1 MKNDTG
7 SSIIWPLLFAV
18 FGIAALSTA
27 IILVPSMARKYAEAR
42 AASAVQGPPPA
53 AVAPPAGKP
62 GPAAKEAVPAT
73 ADPALEA
80 KPEEL
85 ALKAKPEEPALKA
98 KPEEPASAG
107 GPWTIELNPADYAL
121 LGDAEASI
129 DAIAAA
135 LVHDAKARV
144 LLTGV
149 NSPDK
154 SSKRAL
160 HGADLVKK
168 KICVDPGVSPRQIET
183 GSAQDPAVEGMIVKA
198 EIVGGAR

>member
-1 MKNDTG
+1 MKNDLG

-18 FGIAALSTA
+18 FGVVALSTA

-42 AASAVQGPPPA
+42 AAGAPAHPRAAAMPQPAEASPAPAEAVGGNAPA
-53 AVAPPAGKP
+53 A
-62 GPAAKEAVPAT
+62 AAKAEPA
-73 ADPALEA
+73 PAPAPAPQA
-80 KPEEL
+80 KPER
-85 ALKAKPEEPALKA
+85 
-98 KPEEPASAG
+98 PASAE
-107 GPWTIELNPADYAL
+107 GPWTIELNPADYTL

-135 LVHDAKARV
+135 LVHDAKAKA

-160 HGADLVKK
+160 RGAEIVKK
-168 KICVDPGVSPRQIET
+168 KVTVDPGVSPRQIET
-183 GSAQDPAVEGMIVKA
+183 SCAQDPAVQGMIVKA